1 MAQQANLQVASRT
14 VTGKG
19 AARSL
24 RREGKV
30 PGVIYGHGREAE
42 SVTVDTATLK
52 KMLVGISAATTIVD
66 VTVDGRA
73 PVKAL
78 IREIQ
83 RDSLRPADIIHLDLY
98 EVRSD
103 EEITLQ
109 VPVRLIGIPDG
120 VRNFGGVLDHVLRE
134 LEIEVLPADIPEHV
148 DLDVTALAIGHSLF
162 VRDLQVPKA
171 KVLNDPDTPIC
182 TVVAP
187 RAEEAP
193 GGGRRRGGCAGRAGA
208 HPEAEGR
215 GRGRDRREGLSPAR
229 DRWAGQPRPGVRRNP
244 AQRRVSIG
252 RPPGG
257 PLASW
262 DRSAAA
268 SARGR
273 PRERGTAAPCA

>member
-1 MAQQANLQVASRT
+1 MAQQANLQVSTRT
-14 VTGKG
+14 ATGKG

-42 SVTVDTATLK
+42 PVAVDTSALHKTLI
-52 KMLVGISAATTIVD
+52 GISAATAILD
-66 VTVDGRA
+66 VVIDGRA

-83 RDSLRPADIIHLDLY
+83 RDSLRPAEIIHLDFY

-134 LEIEVLPADIPEHV
+134 LEIEVLPSDIPEHV

-162 VRDLQVPKA
+162 VRDLKVEKA
-171 KVLNDPDTPIC
+171 KILNDPDTPIC

-187 RAEEAP
+187 RTEEAP
-193 GGGRRRGGCAGRAGA
+193 AVVEEAVTA
-208 HPEAEGR
+208 EPELIRKPKPEEEG
-215 GRGRDRREGLSPAR
+215 ETEPKA
-229 DRWAGQPRPGVRRNP
+229 
-244 AQRRVSIG
+244 
-252 RPPGG
+252 
-257 PLASW
+257 
-262 DRSAAA
+262 
-268 SARGR
+268 
-273 PRERGTAAPCA
+273 